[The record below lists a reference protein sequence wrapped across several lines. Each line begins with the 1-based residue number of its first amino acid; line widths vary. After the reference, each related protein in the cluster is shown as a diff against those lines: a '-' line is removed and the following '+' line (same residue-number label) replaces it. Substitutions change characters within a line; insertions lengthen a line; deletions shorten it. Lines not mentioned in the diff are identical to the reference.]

1 MLAMKILIVE
11 DDAQTA
17 MQYQLALEEKNH
29 NVVVTK
35 DGNEACDS
43 YSKALEQVELKT
55 PVISPFDIIILDYR
69 LPVKNGI
76 QVAKKIMAKNPKQK
90 VIFATG
96 HMKEILTREAKE
108 DIPVQVIEKP
118 FELDEFVNKVER
130 LAVAQ

>member
-1 MLAMKILIVE
+1 MKILIVE

-17 MQYQLALEEKNH
+17 MQYQLALEDKNH

-35 DGNEACDS
+35 NGNEACDS

-118 FELDEFVNKVER
+118 FELDEFVNKVEN
-130 LAVAQ
+130 LAVVQ